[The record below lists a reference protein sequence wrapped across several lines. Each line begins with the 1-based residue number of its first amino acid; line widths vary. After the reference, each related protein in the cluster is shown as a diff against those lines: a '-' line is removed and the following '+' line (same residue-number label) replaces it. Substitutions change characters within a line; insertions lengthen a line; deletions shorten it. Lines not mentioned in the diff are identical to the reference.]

1 MSKWVPE
8 MFFFSCEK
16 TEIALCKCVENAD
29 ILFL

>member
-1 MSKWVPE
+1 MSARDVL
-8 MFFFSCEK
+8 FFSYEK